1 MVVYEN
7 LNKIIKIKDSIL
19 TVGTFDG
26 LHKGHSTIFNEMD
39 SLANDDRIKVA
50 LSFNPHPKKV
60 LNTKQEF
67 ELLISKEKKIEL
79 FKKSNI
85 DILVLIPF
93 DLKFSKMIALDFLKN
108 IIIDFFNPS
117 IILVGHDHR
126 FGYKRKGDFKFLQS
140 YENDCNYKTVKVN
153 PYSLDEEVV
162 SSTLIRNYIK
172 NYKLDLA
179 NKMLGWN
186 YEISGK
192 VIKGNGIGKKMNFPT
207 ANIKVDYKK
216 ICLPSVGVYAIR
228 VKIDGNKYKGMCNI
242 GYRPTFDALN
252 EPIIEANIFHIFRD
266 DFYGKNIT
274 IIFDRFIRK
283 EKKFDSIN
291 DLVDQL
297 KLDKEK
303 VLK

>member
-207 ANIKVDYKK
+207 AN
-216 ICLPSVGVYAIR
+216 
-228 VKIDGNKYKGMCNI
+228 
-242 GYRPTFDALN
+242 
-252 EPIIEANIFHIFRD
+252 
-266 DFYGKNIT
+266 
-274 IIFDRFIRK
+274 
-283 EKKFDSIN
+283 
-291 DLVDQL
+291 
-297 KLDKEK
+297 
-303 VLK
+303 